1 MELQVQSGRGGGL
14 ADALKQ
20 YGVLRSHSITQQ
32 AGIQIE
38 EKKLHI
44 LEKRLDEEKQKS
56 MHLDDRLRS
65 LKELIDEKSDMAT
78 HLDRDINSGNQMGV
92 YLEMRS
98 MSSCNRDTPDQFE
111 DMAERETA
119 SRRKIDRTVSTM
131 NKMVQ
136 TKEAKSRAALKELL
150 ERDGSKL
157 KAYLDRAS
165 CLVQMIRELQAAE
178 ASGGD
183 TSSIEHELHGALT
196 KHTHEEESLFEEA
209 DMELEVLAR
218 SLKAP
223 AATPAALRCTK
234 EAAGP
239 TDAASSADDISS
251 APSSP

>member
-1 MELQVQSGRGGGL
+1 
-14 ADALKQ
+14 
-20 YGVLRSHSITQQ
+20 
-32 AGIQIE
+32 
-38 EKKLHI
+38 
-44 LEKRLDEEKQKS
+44 

-65 LKELIDEKSDMAT
+65 LKELIDEKDQMAT
-78 HLDRDINSGNQMGV
+78 HLDRDINSRNQMGV

-98 MSSCNRDTPDQFE
+98 MSSCKRDTPDQFD
-111 DMAERETA
+111 DMAEREAA

-165 CLVQMIRELQAAE
+165 CLVQMIRELLAAE

-196 KHTHEEESLFEEA
+196 KHSHGA
-209 DMELEVLAR
+209 HPPPCVR
-218 SLKAP
+218 
-223 AATPAALRCTK
+223 
-234 EAAGP
+234 G
-239 TDAASSADDISS
+239 
-251 APSSP
+251 